1 MKNGEYYSLP
11 AHGAKHKGTP
21 SKRALYS
28 ALVALA
34 CLVVVAW
41 NHITLSLLPRS
52 PILDDVF
59 IDRAAEEL
67 FLSIPNEETCLAN
80 SRHFTR
86 RPHVAGT
93 AYDLST
99 AIDFMHLLQ
108 KELGIDA
115 PPEDPIFKAGSTESR
130 NSTLSIPTASSPYSW
145 IDTYYPLM
153 NVPLDRSLQ
162 VLDSD
167 GHVLWE
173 ADLEEKCDETD
184 PEAGRYHDYVPA
196 FHGYG
201 KDADVTGELVFANY
215 GAKEDFD
222 TLVGQGINFTGKIV
236 LARYGANSRGLKVK
250 AAQDVGAAGVLIYT
264 DTRDDGSVTEANGY
278 KPYPHG
284 PARNP
289 NSIERGTVAFIT
301 AYPGDPTTP
310 DYPAYENATRMESLN
325 VPNIPSLPLSSANAA
340 KLLQYYE
347 NGGASVRLVNHAE
360 EKIMHIWNAMAV
372 IPGYVTDEVVMVGNH
387 RDDPTSGTVILAEV
401 ARALGALL
409 KTGWKPLRTI
419 VFASWD
425 AEEYGGIGST
435 EWAEDFPDFIHKH
448 IVGYLNMDSPMK
460 GSQYWTKASP
470 LLAHL
475 VQQTAM
481 EIVHPTDSSRS
492 LWDATSDV
500 GSFQWHL
507 APKIRPGLEKV
518 GALGSGSDYTVFLQ
532 RIGVLYHYHSVFDS
546 ERWME
551 TYGDPGFFKHIS
563 VAKHLGLQM
572 MRLSNT
578 LILPFNTTHYSLVLE
593 QYLDEVATLA
603 SANSIAVDLTLLR
616 DSIQSLQAAS
626 IALDGERTSALHA
639 YLRVTRLA
647 ADRKP
652 IYKRRDQCHSD
663 QEVLRVQ
670 QRVRAINAKLVAFE
684 RGFIS
689 QDGIPGRE
697 WFKNIIISPAKWGGY
712 GATTFPALTESI
724 TAERSVTLAQYE
736 AERLSRLFEAL
747 AEEIRP

>member
-1 MKNGEYYSLP
+1 MS
-11 AHGAKHKGTP
+11 
-21 SKRALYS
+21 
-28 ALVALA
+28 
-34 CLVVVAW
+34 
-41 NHITLSLLPRS
+41 
-52 PILDDVF
+52 
-59 IDRAAEEL
+59 
-67 FLSIPNEETCLAN
+67 
-80 SRHFTR
+80 
-86 RPHVAGT
+86 
-93 AYDLST
+93 
-99 AIDFMHLLQ
+99 
-108 KELGIDA
+108 
-115 PPEDPIFKAGSTESR
+115 
-130 NSTLSIPTASSPYSW
+130 
-145 IDTYYPLM
+145 
-153 NVPLDRSLQ
+153 VPLDRSLQ
-162 VLDSD
+162 VLDTD
-167 GHVLWE
+167 GHILWE
-173 ADLEEKCDETD
+173 ADLKENCDETD
-184 PEAGRYHDYVPA
+184 PEAGKYHNYVPA

-201 KDADVTGELVFANY
+201 KDADVTGELVYANY

-222 TLVGQGINFTGKIV
+222 TLVSQGINFTNKIV

-325 VPNIPSLPLSSANAA
+325 LPTIPSLPLSSANAV
-340 KLLQYYE
+340 KLLRYYE
-347 NGGASVRLVNHAE
+347 GGGASVGLVNHAK
-360 EKIMHIWNAMAV
+360 EKIMPIWNTMAV
-372 IPGYVTDEVVMVGNH
+372 IPGHVTDEIVMVGNH

-448 IVGYLNMDSPMK
+448 IVAYLNMDSPMK

-475 VQQTAM
+475 VQQTAQ
-481 EIVHPTDSSRS
+481 EIVHPNDSSRS
-492 LWDATSDV
+492 LWDATTDV
-500 GSFQWHL
+500 GSFHGSDAEMRKVEHL
-507 APKIRPGLEKV
+507 TPQVRPGLEKV

-532 RIGVLYHYHSVFDS
+532 RIGMACFDGGFGWTPTDAVYHYHSVFDS
-546 ERWME
+546 EHWME

-563 VAKHLGLQM
+563 VAKHLGLQL
-572 MRLSNT
+572 MRLANT
-578 LILPFNTTHYSLVLE
+578 LILPFNTTHYSFVLE
-593 QYLDEVATLA
+593 QYLDEVATIA

-639 YLRVTRLA
+639 YLQVMRLA
-647 ADRKP
+647 DGKP
-652 IYKRRDQCHSD
+652 IYTRRDQCHSD
-663 QEVLRVQ
+663 QEMLRVQ
-670 QRVRAINAKLVAFE
+670 ERVRAINAKLVAFE

-689 QDGIPGRE
+689 KDGIPGRE

-724 TAERSVTLAQYE
+724 TEDKSVTFAQHE

-747 AEEIRP
+747 AEKIRP